1 MCSIIGI
8 ISKNVVVAPAL
19 VESLKRMEYRGYD
32 SVGVATLSKHDKI
45 SVKKGIGKVNQV
57 NMNLGLE
64 KMEGLVGIGHT
75 RWATHGGVTDYN
87 AHPHPCCTED
97 IAVVH
102 NGIIENYLLLKE
114 KLIKKGHR
122 FKSETDTEVIAH
134 LLEEHYNSSKDI
146 KSAMMETVKQL
157 EGSYAFVAMFANG
170 TLACARLDE
179 PLVIGISNNAYY
191 ASSDVLGFLQYTDQA
206 IFLDNHDLAIIDNKG
221 GASIF
226 TFNGEPVS
234 RTVTKVAWELA
245 DANKGEFAHYTIKEI
260 FEQLTSIKAATMQEE
275 NKLKAFCDALINAN
289 NVIITGSGTSY
300 HTSLIMSM
308 IGSRLMKKRFEP
320 VMASEFKYNIG
331 SIDKDTTIIAIS
343 QSGETA
349 DVLSA
354 TKLARS
360 EGAKLL
366 SIVNVPTSS
375 LARTSDISLS
385 INCGPEVG
393 VAATKSFT
401 GQISLAYSIIDRISG
416 GKVGF
421 DNDIVSTNIARMLA
435 NSASIERLVNMTMP
449 KVNDIYLLG
458 RSIHFPI
465 ALEGALK
472 MKELAYVHAEGIAA
486 GELKH
491 GPLALMDKNAVVFV
505 LNPEDKTYS
514 DTLSSAHEVKAR
526 GAKII
531 GISNVHNEIY
541 DAMLEIPKMNN
552 EILYP
557 LVEIIPLQLFSYYL
571 ALQNNAD
578 PDFPRNLA
586 KSVTVR

>member
-8 ISKNVVVAPAL
+8 ISKNVVAPAL

-32 SVGVATLSKHDKI
+32 SVGVATLATTNNKI
-45 SVKKGIGKVNQV
+45 SVRKGIGKVNQV
-57 NMNLGLE
+57 NNSLNLTE
-64 KMEGLVGIGHT
+64 MEGFVGIGHT

-102 NGIIENYLLLKE
+102 NGIIENYLPLKE
-114 KLIKKGHR
+114 ELVKKGHR

-134 LLEEHYNSSKDI
+134 LLEDHYNASGDI
-146 KSAMMETVKQL
+146 KEAMLETVGRL

-170 TLACARLDE
+170 SLACARLDE
-179 PLVIGISNNAYY
+179 PLVIGVSDNAYY

-206 IFLDNHDLAIIDNKG
+206 MFLDNRDIAIIDKDS
-221 GASIF
+221 ARIF
-226 TFNGEPVS
+226 TFGGEQVARS
-234 RTVTKVAWELA
+234 VTKVAWELA
-245 DANKGEFAHYTIKEI
+245 DVNKGEFAHYTIKEI
-260 FEQLTSIKAATMQEE
+260 FEQRTTVKAATYQEE
-275 NKLKAFCDALINAN
+275 HKIKAFCDTIAVAGN
-289 NVIITGSGTSY
+289 IIVTGSGTSY
-300 HTSLIMSM
+300 HTSLITSM
-308 IGSRLMKKRFEP
+308 LGCRFLKKRFEP
-320 VMASEFKYNIG
+320 VMASEFKYNMD
-331 SIDKDTTIIAIS
+331 SIDKDTVVIAIS

-354 TKLARS
+354 TKLARAA
-360 EGAKLL
+360 GAKIL

-375 LARTSDISLS
+375 LARTADVSLA
-385 INCGPEVG
+385 INSGPEIG

-401 GQISLAYSIIDRISG
+401 GQVSLVYAILDRISG
-416 GKVGF
+416 GRIGF
-421 DNDIVSTNIARMLA
+421 DRDAVSDKITKMLA
-435 NSASIERLVNMTMP
+435 ASADIERLVNVTMP

-491 GPLALMDKNAVVFV
+491 GPLALMDRNAVVFV
-505 LNPEDKTYS
+505 LNPDDKTYD

-531 GISNVHNEIY
+531 GISNVTNDIY
-541 DAMLEIPKMNN
+541 DAMIEIPKMDN
-552 EILYP
+552 ELLYP

-571 ALQNNAD
+571 ALHNNAD

-586 KSVTVR
+586 KSVTVK

>member
-8 ISKNVVVAPAL
+8 IGKNGVAPSL

-32 SVGVATLSKHDKI
+32 CVGVATLSTNKI
-45 SVKKGIGKVNQV
+45 SVRKGIGKVNQV
-57 NMNLGLE
+57 NSTLNLAG
-64 KMEGLVGIGHT
+64 MEGSIGIGHT

-87 AHPHPCCTED
+87 AHPHPCCTND

-102 NGIIENYLLLKE
+102 NGIIENYLPLKQELLQ
-114 KLIKKGHR
+114 KGHR
-122 FKSETDTEVIAH
+122 FQSETDTEVIAH
-134 LLEEHYNSSKDI
+134 LLEDYYNTNNNDVKA
-146 KSAMMETVKQL
+146 AMLETVKRL
-157 EGSYAFVAMFANG
+157 DGSYAFVAMFASG

-179 PLVIGISNNAYY
+179 PLVVGVSDSAYY

-206 IFLDNHDLAIIDNKG
+206 MFLDNRDIAIIDMSGVN
-221 GASIF
+221 IF
-226 TFNGEPVS
+226 NFSGE
-234 RTVTKVAWELA
+234 TVQRNITKVAWELA
-245 DANKGEFAHYTIKEI
+245 DVNKGEFAHYTIKEI
-260 FEQLTSIKAATMQEE
+260 FEQVTSIKAATYQEE
-275 NKLKAFCDALINAN
+275 HKLKAFCDTIARAS
-289 NVIITGSGTSY
+289 NVIVTGSGTSY
-300 HTSLIMSM
+300 HTSLITSVL
-308 IGSRLMKKRFEP
+308 GSRFLKKRFEP
-320 VMASEFKYNIG
+320 VMASEFKYNMD
-331 SIDKDTTIIAIS
+331 SIDKDTVIVAIS

-354 TKLARS
+354 TKLARVA
-360 EGAKLL
+360 GAKIL

-375 LARTSDISLS
+375 LARTADVSLS
-385 INCGPEVG
+385 INSGPEIG

-401 GQISLAYSIIDRISG
+401 GQLSLVYSIMDHISG
-416 GKVGF
+416 GKIGF
-421 DNDIVSTNIARMLA
+421 DRDLMSGMISTVLA
-435 NSASIERLVNMTMP
+435 GSVAIERLVNLSMP

-491 GPLALMDKNAVVFV
+491 GPLALMDKNVVVFV
-505 LNPEDKTYS
+505 INPDDKTYS

-526 GAKII
+526 GAKIV
-531 GISNVHNEIY
+531 GISNIPNDVY
-541 DAMLEIPKMNN
+541 DAIIEIPKLDN
-552 EILYP
+552 ELLYP

-571 ALQNNAD
+571 ALQRNAD

>member
-8 ISKNVVVAPAL
+8 VGKNVVAPAL

-32 SVGVATLSKHDKI
+32 SVGVATLSTDKI
-45 SVKKGIGKVNQV
+45 SVRKGIGKVSQV
-57 NMNLGLE
+57 NSSLNLAAMDGF
-64 KMEGLVGIGHT
+64 VGIGHT
-75 RWATHGGVTDYN
+75 RWATHGGVTDNN
-87 AHPHPCCTED
+87 AHPHPCCTND

-102 NGIIENYLLLKE
+102 NGIIENYRELKDE
-114 KLIKKGHR
+114 LVKKGHR
-122 FKSETDTEVIAH
+122 FRSETDTEVIAH
-134 LLEEHYNSSKDI
+134 LLEDHHNASGDI
-146 KSAMMETVKQL
+146 KRAMMETVGEL
-157 EGSYAFVAMFANG
+157 AGSYAFVAMFSNG

-179 PLVIGISNNAYY
+179 PLVIGISDNAFY

-206 IFLDNHDLAIIDNKG
+206 VFLDNRDMAIIDRDGINIFDFG
-221 GASIF
+221 GELVARGI
-226 TFNGEPVS
+226 
-234 RTVTKVAWELA
+234 TKVAWELA
-245 DANKGEFAHYTIKEI
+245 DANKGEFAHYTLKEI
-260 FEQLTSIKAATMQEE
+260 FEQRTSIKAATYQEAH
-275 NKLKAFCDALINAN
+275 KIKAFCDAIAGAGNI
-289 NVIITGSGTSY
+289 VVTGSGTSY
-300 HTSLIMSM
+300 HTSLIASM
-308 IGSRLMKKRFEP
+308 IGSRFLKKRFEP
-320 VMASEFKYNIG
+320 VMASEFKYNMD
-331 SIDKDTTIIAIS
+331 SIDSDTAVVAIS

-354 TKLARS
+354 TKLARAT
-360 EGAKLL
+360 GAKIL

-375 LARTSDISLS
+375 LARAADVSLS
-385 INCGPEVG
+385 INSGPEIG

-401 GQISLAYSIIDRISG
+401 GQLSLAYAILDRMSG
-416 GKVGF
+416 GRAGF
-421 DNDIVSTNIARMLA
+421 DRDVVSGVIGKMLA
-435 NSASIERLVNMTMP
+435 GSAGVERLVNMTMP

-491 GPLALMDKNAVVFV
+491 GPLALMDKNAVVLV
-505 LNPEDKTYS
+505 LNPDDKTYI

-526 GAKII
+526 GAKIV
-531 GISNVHNEIY
+531 GISNVPNDVY
-541 DAMLEIPKMNN
+541 DAMIEIPKMDN
-552 EILYP
+552 ELLYP

-571 ALQNNAD
+571 ALHNNAD

>member
-8 ISKNVVVAPAL
+8 ISKNVVAPAL
-19 VESLKRMEYRGYD
+19 VDSLKRMEYRGYD
-32 SVGVATLSKHDKI
+32 SVGVATLSRNRI
-45 SVKKGIGKVNQV
+45 SVRKGIGKVNQV
-57 NMNLGLE
+57 NNNLNLAE
-64 KMEGLVGIGHT
+64 MEGLVGIGHT

-87 AHPHPCCTED
+87 AHPHSCCTND

-102 NGIIENYLLLKE
+102 NGIIENYVPLKAE
-114 KLIKKGHR
+114 LMKRGHNFR
-122 FKSETDTEVIAH
+122 SETDTEVIAH
-134 LLEEHYNSSKDI
+134 LLEDHYSASGDVKA
-146 KSAMMETVKQL
+146 AMMETVKQL
-157 EGSYAFVAMFANG
+157 DGSYAFVAMFASG

-179 PLVIGISNNAYY
+179 PLVIGISDNAHY
-191 ASSDVLGFLQYTDQA
+191 ASSDVLGFLQHTDQA
-206 IFLDNHDLAIIDNKG
+206 MFLDNRDIAVIDKAGIN
-221 GASIF
+221 IF
-226 TFNGEPVS
+226 NFGGEPVA
-234 RTVTKVAWELA
+234 RAVTKVAWELA
-245 DANKGEFAHYTIKEI
+245 DVNKGEFAHYTIKEI
-260 FEQLTSIKAATMQEE
+260 FEQRTSIKAATLQEE
-275 NKLKAFCDALINAN
+275 HKIKAFCDAIASAG
-289 NVIITGSGTSY
+289 NVIVTGSGTSY
-300 HTSLIMSM
+300 NTSLIASM
-308 IGSRLMKKRFEP
+308 LGSRFLKKRFEP
-320 VMASEFKYNIG
+320 VMASEFQYNMD
-331 SIDKDTTIIAIS
+331 SIDRDTVVVAIS

-354 TKLARS
+354 IKLARVA
-360 EGAKLL
+360 GAKIL

-375 LARTSDISLS
+375 VARTADVSLA
-385 INCGPEVG
+385 INSGPEIG

-401 GQISLAYSIIDRISG
+401 GQVSLVYAIIDRISG
-416 GKVGF
+416 GRVGF
-421 DNDIVSTNIARMLA
+421 DRDVVSEKIAKMLA
-435 NSASIERLVNMTMP
+435 GSAGIERLVNMTMP

-505 LNPEDKTYS
+505 LNPDDKTYC

-531 GISNVHNEIY
+531 GISNIPNDIY
-541 DAMLEIPKMNN
+541 DAMIEIPKMDN
-552 EILYP
+552 ELLYP

-571 ALQNNAD
+571 ALHNNAD

>member
-1 MCSIIGI
+1 
-8 ISKNVVVAPAL
+8 
-19 VESLKRMEYRGYD
+19 MEYRGYD
-32 SVGVATLSKHDKI
+32 SVGIATLSPNNKI
-45 SVKKGIGKVNQV
+45 SVRKGIGKVGQV
-57 NMNLGLE
+57 ESSLNLAE
-64 KMEGLVGIGHT
+64 MEGFVGIGHT

-87 AHPHPCCTED
+87 AHPHPCCNDNT
-97 IAVVH
+97 AVVH
-102 NGIIENYLLLKE
+102 NGIIENYLPLKE
-114 KLIKKGHR
+114 ELVKKGHR
-122 FKSETDTEVIAH
+122 FRSETDTEVIVH
-134 LLEEHYNSSKDI
+134 LLEEYYNTSQDI
-146 KSAMMETVKQL
+146 NHAMMQTVKRL
-157 EGSYAFVAMFANG
+157 EGSYAFVAMFGNG

-179 PLVIGISNNAYY
+179 PLVIGISDKTYY

-206 IFLDNHDLAIIDNKG
+206 MFLDNRDIAIIDKDDI
-221 GASIF
+221 SIF
-226 TFNGEPVS
+226 NFSGDPVT
-234 RTVTKVAWELA
+234 RVITKVAWELA

-260 FEQLTSIKAATMQEE
+260 FEQRTSVKAATYQDED
-275 NKLKAFCDALINAN
+275 KIKAFCDAIVGASNIL
-289 NVIITGSGTSY
+289 VTGSGSSY
-300 HTSLIMSM
+300 HTSLIVSM
-308 IGSRLMKKRFEP
+308 MGSRFLKKRFEP
-320 VMASEFKYNIG
+320 VMASEFKYNMD
-331 SIDKDTTIIAIS
+331 SIDKKTVIIAIS

-354 TKLARS
+354 TKLARAA
-360 EGAKLL
+360 GARIL
-366 SIVNVPTSS
+366 SIVNVQTSS
-375 LARTSDISLS
+375 LARIADVSLS
-385 INCGPEVG
+385 IKVGPEIG

-401 GQISLAYSIIDRISG
+401 GQVSLVYAIVDRISG

-421 DNDIVSTNIARMLA
+421 DREAVSDKVSKMLA
-435 NSASIERLVNMTMP
+435 YSGSIERLVNMTLP

-505 LNPEDKTYS
+505 LNPDDMTYN

-526 GAKII
+526 GATII
-531 GISNVHNEIY
+531 GISNLPNEIY
-541 DAMLEIPKMNN
+541 DAIIEIPKMDNDL
-552 EILYP
+552 LYP

-571 ALQNNAD
+571 ALHNNAD

>member
-8 ISKNVVVAPAL
+8 IGRDVVAPAL
-19 VESLKRMEYRGYD
+19 IESLKRMEYRGYD
-32 SVGVATLSKHDKI
+32 SVGVATLSTDKI
-45 SVKKGIGKVNQV
+45 SVRKGTGKVNQV
-57 NMNLGLE
+57 NSSLNLAEMDGF
-64 KMEGLVGIGHT
+64 VGIGHT

-87 AHPHPCCTED
+87 AHPHSCCTDD

-102 NGIIENYLLLKE
+102 NGIIENYSVLKQE
-114 KLIKKGHR
+114 LAGKGHR
-122 FKSETDTEVIAH
+122 FRSETDTEVIAH
-134 LLEEHYNSSKDI
+134 LLEDHYNSSKDV
-146 KSAMMETVKQL
+146 KKAMMETVKRL
-157 EGSYAFVAMFANG
+157 EGSYAFVAMFANS

-179 PLVIGISNNAYY
+179 PLVIGISDNAYY

-206 IFLDNHDLAIIDNKG
+206 VFLDNRDIAIIRQNNV
-221 GASIF
+221 SIF
-226 TFNGEPVS
+226 NFSGDRVARS
-234 RTVTKVAWELA
+234 VTKVAWELA
-245 DANKGEFAHYTIKEI
+245 DVNKGKFAHYTIKEI
-260 FEQLTSIKAATMQEE
+260 FEQRTAVKAATCQEDRE
-275 NKLKAFCDALINAN
+275 IKAFCDALSSAGNI
-289 NVIITGSGTSY
+289 IITGSGTSY
-300 HTSLIMSM
+300 HTSLIISM
-308 IGSRLMKKRFEP
+308 VGSRFLKKRIGP
-320 VMASEFKYNIG
+320 VMASEFKYNMD
-331 SIDKDTTIIAIS
+331 SIDKETIVIAIS

-354 TKLARS
+354 TKLARAQ
-360 EGAKLL
+360 GARIL

-375 LARTSDISLS
+375 LARTADVSLS
-385 INCGPEVG
+385 INSGPEIG

-401 GQISLAYSIIDRISG
+401 GQVSLAYAILDSISG
-416 GKVGF
+416 GKIGF
-421 DNDIVSTNIARMLA
+421 DSEVVSEKITKMLSGA
-435 NSASIERLVNMTMP
+435 SSIERLVNTTMP
-449 KVNDIYLLG
+449 RVNDIYLLG

-491 GPLALMDKNAVVFV
+491 GPLALMDKNAYVFV
-505 LNPEDKTYS
+505 LNPDDVTYS

-531 GISNVHNEIY
+531 GISNVQNEIY
-541 DAMLEIPKMNN
+541 DAMIEIPKMENDL
-552 EILYP
+552 LYP

>member
-8 ISKNVVVAPAL
+8 IGRDLVAPAL
-19 VESLKRMEYRGYD
+19 IESLKRMEYRGYD
-32 SVGVATLSKHDKI
+32 SVGVATLSADKI
-45 SVKKGIGKVNQV
+45 SVRKGTGKVNQV
-57 NMNLGLE
+57 NSSLNLAEMDGS
-64 KMEGLVGIGHT
+64 VGIGHT

-87 AHPHPCCTED
+87 AHPHSCCTDD

-102 NGIIENYLLLKE
+102 NGIIENYSVLKQE
-114 KLIKKGHR
+114 LAGKGHR
-122 FKSETDTEVIAH
+122 FRSETDTEVIAH
-134 LLEEHYNSSKDI
+134 LLEDHYNSSKDV
-146 KSAMMETVKQL
+146 KKAMMETVKRL
-157 EGSYAFVAMFANG
+157 EGSYAFVAMFANS

-179 PLVIGISNNAYY
+179 PLVIGISDNAYY

-206 IFLDNHDLAIIDNKG
+206 VFLDNRDIAIIRQNNV
-221 GASIF
+221 SIF
-226 TFNGEPVS
+226 NFSGDRVARS
-234 RTVTKVAWELA
+234 VTKVAWELA
-245 DANKGEFAHYTIKEI
+245 DVNKGKFAHYTIKEI
-260 FEQLTSIKAATMQEE
+260 FEQRTAVKAATYQEDH
-275 NKLKAFCDALINAN
+275 KIKAFCDALSSAGNI
-289 NVIITGSGTSY
+289 IITGSGTSY
-300 HTSLIMSM
+300 HTSLIISM
-308 IGSRLMKKRFEP
+308 VGSRFLKKRIGP
-320 VMASEFKYNIG
+320 VMASEFEYNMD
-331 SIDKDTTIIAIS
+331 SIDKETIVIAIS

-354 TKLARS
+354 TKLARAQ
-360 EGAKLL
+360 GARIL

-375 LARTSDISLS
+375 LARTADVSLS
-385 INCGPEVG
+385 INSGPEIG

-401 GQISLAYSIIDRISG
+401 GQVSLAYAILDNISG
-416 GKVGF
+416 GKIGF
-421 DNDIVSTNIARMLA
+421 DRGVVSEKITKMLSGA
-435 NSASIERLVNMTMP
+435 SSIERLVNTTMP
-449 KVNDIYLLG
+449 RVNDIYLLG

-491 GPLALMDKNAVVFV
+491 GPLALMDKNAYVFV
-505 LNPEDKTYS
+505 LNPDDVTYS

-531 GISNVHNEIY
+531 GISNVPNEIY
-541 DAMLEIPKMNN
+541 DAMIEIPKMENDL
-552 EILYP
+552 LYP
-557 LVEIIPLQLFSYYL
+557 LVETIPLQLFSYYL

>member
-1 MCSIIGI
+1 MCSIIGM
-8 ISKNVVVAPAL
+8 ISKNIVAPAL

-32 SVGVATLSKHDKI
+32 SVGVATLSTNKI
-45 SVKKGIGKVNQV
+45 SVKKGIGKVGQV
-57 NMNLGLE
+57 NSSLNLAAMQGF
-64 KMEGLVGIGHT
+64 VGIGHT

-87 AHPHPCCTED
+87 AHPHPCCTND

-102 NGIIENYLLLKE
+102 NGIIENYLPLKE
-114 KLIKKGHR
+114 ELVKRGHR

-134 LLEEHYNSSKDI
+134 LLEEYYKAGRDV
-146 KSAMMETVKQL
+146 KYAMIETVKRL
-157 EGSYAFVAMFANG
+157 EGSYAFLAMFANG

-179 PLVIGISNNAYY
+179 PLVIGISDKTYY

-206 IFLDNHDLAIIDNKG
+206 MFLDNRDIAIIDKAG
-221 GASIF
+221 ISIF
-226 TFNGEPVS
+226 NFSGDPVT
-234 RTVTKVAWELA
+234 RVITKVAWELA

-260 FEQLTSIKAATMQEE
+260 FEQRTSVKAATYQDDH
-275 NKLKAFCDALINAN
+275 KIKAFCDAIMSASN
-289 NVIITGSGTSY
+289 IIVTGSGSSY
-300 HTSLIMSM
+300 HTSLILSM
-308 IGSRLMKKRFEP
+308 LGSRLLKKRFEP
-320 VMASEFKYNIG
+320 VMASEFKYNMD
-331 SIDKDTTIIAIS
+331 SIDKDTVIVAIS

-354 TKLARS
+354 TKLAS
-360 EGAKLL
+360 AAGAKIL
-366 SIVNVPTSS
+366 SIVNVQTSS
-375 LARTSDISLS
+375 LARIADVSLS
-385 INCGPEVG
+385 IKAGPEIG

-401 GQISLAYSIIDRISG
+401 GQVSLGYAILDRISG

-421 DNDIVSTNIARMLA
+421 DREVVSDKISRMLA
-435 NSASIERLVNMTMP
+435 GSASIERLVNMTMP

-465 ALEGALK
+465 VLEGALK

-505 LNPEDKTYS
+505 LNPDDKTYI
-514 DTLSSAHEVKAR
+514 DTLSSANEVKAR

-531 GISNVHNEIY
+531 GISNLPNNVY
-541 DAMLEIPKMNN
+541 DAMIEIPKMDNDL
-552 EILYP
+552 LYP

-571 ALQNNAD
+571 ALQHNAD

>member
-8 ISKNVVVAPAL
+8 IGRDVVAPAL
-19 VESLKRMEYRGYD
+19 IESLKRMEYRGYD
-32 SVGVATLSKHDKI
+32 SVGIATLSTGKI
-45 SVKKGIGKVNQV
+45 SVRKGTGKVNQV
-57 NMNLGLE
+57 NSSLNLAEMDGF
-64 KMEGLVGIGHT
+64 VGIGHT

-87 AHPHPCCTED
+87 AHPHSCCTDD

-102 NGIIENYLLLKE
+102 NGIIENYSVLKQE
-114 KLIKKGHR
+114 LAGKGHR
-122 FKSETDTEVIAH
+122 FRSETDTEVIAH
-134 LLEEHYNSSKDI
+134 LLEDHYNSSKDV
-146 KSAMMETVKQL
+146 KKAMMETVKCL
-157 EGSYAFVAMFANG
+157 EGSYAFVAMFANS

-179 PLVIGISNNAYY
+179 PLVIGISDNAYY

-206 IFLDNHDLAIIDNKG
+206 VFLDNRDIAIIRQNNV
-221 GASIF
+221 SIF
-226 TFNGEPVS
+226 NFSDDRVARS
-234 RTVTKVAWELA
+234 VTKVAWELA
-245 DANKGEFAHYTIKEI
+245 DVNKGKFAHYTIKEI
-260 FEQLTSIKAATMQEE
+260 FEQRTAVKAATYQEDHGI
-275 NKLKAFCDALINAN
+275 KAFCDALSSAGNI
-289 NVIITGSGTSY
+289 IITGSGTSY
-300 HTSLIMSM
+300 HTSLIISM
-308 IGSRLMKKRFEP
+308 VGSRFLKKRFGP
-320 VMASEFKYNIG
+320 VMASEFKYNMD
-331 SIDKDTTIIAIS
+331 SIDKETVVIAIS

-354 TKLARS
+354 TKLARAQ
-360 EGAKLL
+360 GARIL

-375 LARTSDISLS
+375 LARIADVSLR
-385 INCGPEVG
+385 INSGPEIG

-401 GQISLAYSIIDRISG
+401 GQVSLAYAILDSISG
-416 GKVGF
+416 GKIGF
-421 DNDIVSTNIARMLA
+421 DREVVSEKITKMLSGA
-435 NSASIERLVNMTMP
+435 SSIERLVNTTMP
-449 KVNDIYLLG
+449 RVNDIYLLG

-491 GPLALMDKNAVVFV
+491 GPLALMDKNAYVFV
-505 LNPEDKTYS
+505 LNPDDVTYS

-531 GISNVHNEIY
+531 GISNVPNEIY
-541 DAMLEIPKMNN
+541 DSMIEIPKMENDL
-552 EILYP
+552 LYP